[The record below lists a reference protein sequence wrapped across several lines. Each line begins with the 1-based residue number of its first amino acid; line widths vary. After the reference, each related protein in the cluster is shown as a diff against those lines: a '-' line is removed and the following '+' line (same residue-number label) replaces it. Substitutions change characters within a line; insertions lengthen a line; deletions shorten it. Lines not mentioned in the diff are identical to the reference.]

1 MNRHG
6 GTELS
11 KNTHREILDVYF
23 FRLVSNNIFM
33 KIKEKIAGF
42 TIGVI
47 NSLLGSGGGMIT
59 VPYLKNKGLTQAQAQ
74 ANSIAVILPLCALS
88 TVFYLQQGAY
98 RINDALIYLPAGIIG
113 AIIGGLTL
121 NKIPSKFLKT
131 VFCAFMIYAGVRM
144 IIK

>member
-1 MNRHG
+1 
-6 GTELS
+6 
-11 KNTHREILDVYF
+11 
-23 FRLVSNNIFM
+23 M

-59 VPYLKNKGLTQAQAQ
+59 VPYLKSKGLEQQSAQAT
-74 ANSIAVILPLCALS
+74 STAVILPLSIVS
-88 TVFYLQQGAY
+88 TLFYLKQGSFSLS
-98 RINDALIYLPAGIIG
+98 DAFIYIPAGIVG

-121 NKIPSKFLKT
+121 KKIPSKMLKY
-131 VFCAFMIYAGVRM
+131 VFSAFMLWAGIRM